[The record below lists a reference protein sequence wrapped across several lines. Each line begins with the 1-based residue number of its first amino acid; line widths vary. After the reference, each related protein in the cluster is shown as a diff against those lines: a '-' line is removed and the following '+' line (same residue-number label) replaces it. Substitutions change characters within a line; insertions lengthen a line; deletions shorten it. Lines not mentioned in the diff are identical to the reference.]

1 MMEKLEK
8 IALTKLLKLELPQF
22 VKQVTACLEKHNP
35 ESLKLQDTYELLND
49 QCDKM
54 KLLVAPYGPHP
65 LTEQIQ
71 QLHQK
76 RLRFAA
82 AITMQMNMFRK
93 LDFEE
98 SREWVRIAHPVV
110 RIHLNYLR
118 KNNQPV
124 IDRILDIFFKQLK
137 DNPEEQH
144 ALEMLGLKY
153 CLDELRSANDEYD
166 KLTTIRLRQIS
177 QRPKAVSGD
186 IQKEAQYILRSF
198 FEQINFYQFTYKDVN
213 YTPLIS
219 ELNNIIVRFRGLI
232 NTRATCGATRKEKA
246 KIKAAEVD
254 TQIEETTPK
263 ESSLKTKS
271 KKIAKD
277 RTTKGKEA
285 KSNYTPINKA
295 DVKETDKDLPLQNLI
310 RILKF
315 PNKRGSS

>member
-22 VKQVTACLEKHNP
+22 VKQVTTCLEKHNP
-35 ESLKLQDTYELLND
+35 ESLKLQDTNELLND

-65 LTEQIQ
+65 LTEQIH

-76 RLRFAA
+76 RLKFAA

-98 SREWVRIAHPVV
+98 SRELVRIAHPVV

-144 ALEMLGLKY
+144 ALELLGLKY
-153 CLDELRSANDEYD
+153 CLDELRSANDEHD
-166 KLTTIRLRQIS
+166 KLTSIRLRQIS

-219 ELNNIIVRFRGLI
+219 ELNNVIVRFRGLI

-246 KIKAAEVD
+246 NIKTAD
-254 TQIEETTPK
+254 TQIDETTPK

-271 KKIAKD
+271 NKIAKD
-277 RTTKGKEA
+277 RATKGKEA
-285 KSNYTPINKA
+285 TSNNTPTNKGNE
-295 DVKETDKDLPLQNLI
+295 KEANKDLPLQNLM

-315 PNKRGSS
+315 PNKGGSS